1 MSMKEASLFVVGGL
15 IGVFN
20 FVTFFQYILFNEG
33 SEPQN
38 YKSKTFSRVDFY
50 NETLADE
57 MFSKVKVL
65 CLVMTHPENHQS
77 KALYVK
83 KTWSKRCNKLLFMSS
98 SYDPILETIVLP
110 INDTRD
116 LLWGKTK
123 KSFQYAYDH
132 HLTDADWFLKADDD
146 S

>member
-1 MSMKEASLFVVGGL
+1 MSMKEALLFLVGGI

-20 FVTFFQYILFNEG
+20 CVTFFQYILFNEG
-33 SEPQN
+33 SVPKN
-38 YKSKTFSRVDFY
+38 FKFKTITRVDFY

-65 CLVMTHPENHQS
+65 CLVMTHPENHQT

-83 KTWSKRCNKLLFMSS
+83 ETWSKRCNKLLFMSS
-98 SYDPILETIVLP
+98 AYDPILETIVLP

-116 LLWGKTK
+116 FLWGKTK
-123 KSFQYAYDH
+123 KSFQYVYDNH
-132 HLTDADWFLKADDD
+132 FSEADWFLKADDD